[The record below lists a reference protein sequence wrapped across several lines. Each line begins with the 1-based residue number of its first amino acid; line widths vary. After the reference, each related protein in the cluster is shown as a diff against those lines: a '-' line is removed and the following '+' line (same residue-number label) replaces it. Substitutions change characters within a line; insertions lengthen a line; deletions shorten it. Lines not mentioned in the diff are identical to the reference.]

1 LTVVLKYIIDCDT
14 YVLFLQGAELVVLK
28 GATETLKKV
37 TFVQL
42 EVSLKLLFYTQHYE
56 IIIREKEYI

>member
-1 LTVVLKYIIDCDT
+1 M
-14 YVLFLQGAELVVLK
+14 VVLK

-56 IIIREKEYI
+56 IIIREKEYKLIVPKTSGKRHTIQQRWGMLS